1 MQSWRPRTR
10 SQYASRLR
18 ALAAYADRTGPPD
31 TAAAL
36 AGLLAE
42 RAQAGATA
50 SALRGITSA
59 VRAVEDLQWLPPTVT
74 TLHKRIAAGAAS
86 SGSQPYLS
94 PTGLVQLVEKARD
107 SRHGAVFSALAII
120 SWVCYLRVGEAAGIR
135 VTDLAM
141 PGFVQFWNSKT
152 GEEGYTTRPLYRYAD
167 GVQAWLHGHVVSLGR
182 SSDMLVWQSGEE
194 GLEAGMAETLAST
207 AHSRARWHALRRG
220 GAAATW
226 ARKPDLAY
234 YKWWGRWQ
242 STAVAMQYGTKWS
255 DPGVVAPTV
264 LPAWSRD
271 QGPLPTPERVG
282 VLALW
287 GSPMFP
293 GIASALNTPTK
304 RKPRL
309 PRGQELES
317 TASGTLGG
325 GGDGGQTATELEESP
340 GDGSAEMGPGPDT
353 APNLPPLQPL
363 ASAIERGAVS
373 REDAGQLCTVAGPLV
388 AVAGGGGGAGR
399 GRQPG
404 PSMSIPTWTPTT
416 TARIPE
422 ASPLANSQSAA
433 PGALHASCSPGSTTA
448 SVAWP
453 PNSLG
458 RGISPTS
465 PALRR
470 TYALMLDN
478 MSLIH
483 CANWGF
489 SRARFTSG
497 TLSGGRRGPSFTA
510 TRASCSLSS

>member
-1 MQSWRPRTR
+1 MQSWIPRTR

-50 SALRGITSA
+50 LALRGITSA

-94 PTGLVQLVEKARD
+94 PAGLVQLVEKARD

-167 GVQAWLHGHVVSLGR
+167 SVRAWLHGYMVSLGR
-182 SSDMLVWQSGEE
+182 SSDMLVWQSGEA
-194 GLEAGMAETLAST
+194 GLEAGMADALAST
-207 AHSRARWHALRRG
+207 AHFRAHGPVTRGLCRLRNAWASWPCGDPRCSPVSRA
-220 GAAATW
+220 
-226 ARKPDLAY
+226 P
-234 YKWWGRWQ
+234 
-242 STAVAMQYGTKWS
+242 STPRPSA
-255 DPGVVAPTV
+255 
-264 LPAWSRD
+264 SRD
-271 QGPLPTPERVG
+271 FREVRSWNPLRAARLGEETME
-282 VLALW
+282 
-287 GSPMFP
+287 
-293 GIASALNTPTK
+293 T
-304 RKPRL
+304 KPR
-309 PRGQELES
+309 PSWRDPHG
-317 TASGTLGG
+317 TALLRWAWGLTQL
-325 GGDGGQTATELEESP
+325 
-340 GDGSAEMGPGPDT
+340 
-353 APNLPPLQPL
+353 LPPLHFLLWPL
-363 ASAIERGAVS
+363 PLSAAPCLGKMRVSCARWRG
-373 REDAGQLCTVAGPLV
+373 LWWPW
-388 AVAGGGGGAGR
+388 GGGRAGW

-433 PGALHASCSPGSTTA
+433 PGAPPGVDRPELPGSLDGSVSRGPPGQPLAQSEEDPQRARKLEWWAVSTA
-448 SVAWP
+448 HTR
-453 PNSLG
+453 G
-458 RGISPTS
+458 RV
-465 PALRR
+465 ALRWSWMVR
-470 TYALMLDN
+470 RPCDPEPPHAVKLGDLV
-478 MSLIH
+478 
-483 CANWGF
+483 WP
-489 SRARFTSG
+489 SRSERRSPSASSSGRAGVSGRRRRKARWRVPSWLQ
-497 TLSGGRRGPSFTA
+497 LSVSRPRLGGGRAQWRRPPPP
-510 TRASCSLSS
+510 L

>member
-18 ALAAYADRTGPPD
+18 ALAAYAGCTGPPD
-31 TAAAL
+31 TASAL

-94 PTGLVQLVEKARD
+94 PAGLVQLAEKARD

-120 SWVCYLRVGEAAGIR
+120 RWVCYVRVGEAAGIR

-167 GVQAWLHGHVVSLGR
+167 GVRAWLHGHMVSLGR
-182 SSDMLVWQSGEE
+182 SSDMLVWQSGEA

-282 VLALW
+282 VLAC
-287 GSPMFP
+287 GDPRCSPVSRAP
-293 GIASALNTPTK
+293 STPRPSASRDFREVRSWNPLRAARLGEEATET
-304 RKPRL
+304 KPRPSLRNPQGTALLRWARNLTQLL
-309 PRGQELES
+309 PFLHFLLWPLPLSAAPCLGKMRVSCAWWWGLW
-317 TASGTLGG
+317 LPWGG
-325 GGDGGQTATELEESP
+325 G
-340 GDGSAEMGPGPDT
+340 
-353 APNLPPLQPL
+353 
-363 ASAIERGAVS
+363 R
-373 REDAGQLCTVAGPLV
+373 
-388 AVAGGGGGAGR
+388 AGR

-404 PSMSIPTWTPTT
+404 PSMSIPTWTP
-416 TARIPE
+416 R
-422 ASPLANSQSAA
+422 
-433 PGALHASCSPGSTTA
+433 
-448 SVAWP
+448 
-453 PNSLG
+453 
-458 RGISPTS
+458 
-465 PALRR
+465 
-470 TYALMLDN
+470 
-478 MSLIH
+478 
-483 CANWGF
+483 
-489 SRARFTSG
+489 
-497 TLSGGRRGPSFTA
+497 
-510 TRASCSLSS
+510 

>member
-18 ALAAYADRTGPPD
+18 ALAAYAGRTGPPD

-94 PTGLVQLVEKARD
+94 PAGLVQLVEKARD

-167 GVQAWLHGHVVSLGR
+167 GVRAWLHGHMVSLGR
-182 SSDMLVWQSGEE
+182 SSDMLVWQSGEA

-207 AHSRARWHALRRG
+207 AHFRARWHALRRG

-255 DPGVVAPTV
+255 DPGVIAPTV

-293 GIASALNTPTK
+293 SIASALNTPTK

-309 PRGQELES
+309 PRGQELEP

-325 GGDGGQTATELEESP
+325 GGDGDQTATELEESP
-340 GDGSAEMGPGPDT
+340 GDGSAEMGLGPDT
-353 APNLPPLQPL
+353 APTLPPLPPL

-388 AVAGGGGGAGR
+388 AVGGGGVRAGDGSRAHQCRFRRGHRRQQRGFRKRALWRIRSRQRQGLPRASTGR
-399 GRQPG
+399 GCQVR
-404 PSMSIPTWTPTT
+404 WT
-416 TARIPE
+416 
-422 ASPLANSQSAA
+422 
-433 PGALHASCSPGSTTA
+433 GA
-448 SVAWP
+448 
-453 PNSLG
+453 
-458 RGISPTS
+458 
-465 PALRR
+465 
-470 TYALMLDN
+470 
-478 MSLIH
+478 
-483 CANWGF
+483 
-489 SRARFTSG
+489 
-497 TLSGGRRGPSFTA
+497 
-510 TRASCSLSS
+510 